1 MLSNGKVKR
10 TAVKL
15 KPNPRNALSKE
26 EMTEKITIPELG
38 NLQRILSKKPTT
50 KHTKRIWAF
59 MNFDNKETAP
69 TNLTNTTLP
78 VSRLR

>member
-15 KPNPRNALSKE
+15 KPNPRNALGKE
-26 EMTEKITIPELG
+26 EMTEKITIPEPG

-50 KHTKRIWAF
+50 KHTKRI
-59 MNFDNKETAP
+59 
-69 TNLTNTTLP
+69 
-78 VSRLR
+78 

>member
-26 EMTEKITIPELG
+26 EMTEKITVPELG

-50 KHTKRIWAF
+50 KHTKRI
-59 MNFDNKETAP
+59 
-69 TNLTNTTLP
+69 
-78 VSRLR
+78 

>member
-26 EMTEKITIPELG
+26 EMTEKTPIPEHG
-38 NLQRILSKKPTT
+38 NLQRILSKKPMT
-50 KHTKRIWAF
+50 KHTKRI
-59 MNFDNKETAP
+59 
-69 TNLTNTTLP
+69 
-78 VSRLR
+78 

>member
-1 MLSNGKVKR
+1 M
-10 TAVKL
+10 KL
-15 KPNPRNALSKE
+15 KPNPRNALGKE
-26 EMTEKITIPELG
+26 EMTEKITIPEPG

-50 KHTKRIWAF
+50 KNTKRIEAF
-59 MNFDNKETAP
+59 MNFNSKEAAP

>member
-26 EMTEKITIPELG
+26 EMTEKITISEIG

-50 KHTKRIWAF
+50 KHTKQI
-59 MNFDNKETAP
+59 
-69 TNLTNTTLP
+69 
-78 VSRLR
+78 

>member
-1 MLSNGKVKR
+1 M
-10 TAVKL
+10 KL
-15 KPNPRNALSKE
+15 KPNLQNALGKE
-26 EMTEKITIPELG
+26 EMTEEIPIPEPG
-38 NLQRILSKKPTT
+38 NLQRILSDKPTT
-50 KHTKRIWAF
+50 EHTKRIEAF